1 MPRSMIRDSLVMEK
15 KARQIKFLLVDCDG
29 VLTDGTFYC
38 LENGEE
44 MKKFSASDL
53 LGARRLREITG
64 IAIGL
69 INDEESPSYNRLA
82 SKMNIKE
89 LYLGVEPK
97 ELVLEEILNRHNL
110 NVEQIAF
117 IGNEINDV
125 ELMHKVGLSACPLD
139 AACEARGA
147 ADYICNSCGGSGV
160 LREFAEFLILARQKE
175 KCLID

>member
-1 MPRSMIRDSLVMEK
+1 MTRSMIRDSLVMEK
-15 KARQIKFLLVDCDG
+15 KARQIKYLLVDCDG

-53 LGARRLREITG
+53 LGARRIREMTG
-64 IAIGL
+64 IEIGL
-69 INDEESPSYNRLA
+69 INDEESPSFNRLA
-82 SKMNIKE
+82 AKMSIKE
-89 LYLGVEPK
+89 LYMGVEQK
-97 ELVLEEILNRHNL
+97 ELVLEKILSRHNL

-125 ELMHKVGLSACPLD
+125 ELMHEAGLSACPLD
-139 AACEARGA
+139 AAYEARAA